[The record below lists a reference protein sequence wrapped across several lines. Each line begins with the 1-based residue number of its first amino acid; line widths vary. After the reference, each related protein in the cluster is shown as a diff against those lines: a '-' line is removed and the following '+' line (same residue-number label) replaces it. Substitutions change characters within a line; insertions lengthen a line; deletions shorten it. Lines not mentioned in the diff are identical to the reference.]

1 MKTYKITLIGT
12 AISIALASQNS
23 FAQDQNL
30 LITNNTTI
38 NEDINIVLNEK
49 QGNLIKNVLSAQ
61 NSGKDVTANLNG
73 KNINVTVNDANT
85 NVTNSNVF
93 ISALNASSFNNIKG
107 STVINAGSDNTSNI
121 NINMDI
127 RSADKN
133 GNKNYAIGVWAY
145 KNGVT
150 NTNINP
156 DGQKGGV
163 INLKADNLNID
174 VKSDGGAYGLCVQN
188 STSLAGPEPNADN
201 RSTINILAKNTHIN
215 VVSGL
220 NNEGNGLVAMSQ
232 GRIFANS
239 GNLFVKADNVI
250 LARGDAVIEI
260 NKNNNHTVQ
269 LDGDINFNYD
279 KATSSTEVDSK
290 VTVNLS
296 GKDSYWNGNA
306 CTSYDKK
313 PADPD
318 LKVNSLNIA
327 ISDNAKWNVGVIEDD
342 KFEHAQEIA
351 VNNVTLNNGI
361 INALE
366 NTNQM
371 VRILNL
377 EGKGGSINLK
387 AEAQKDGSLTSS
399 NVQIDNVA
407 NSNTYLNVGFDGI
420 TSDDVKNNQQVES
433 LFENAIVSPDKIAQN
448 STIDEG
454 NINGAISQHVDQN
467 GNKSDV
473 SQVVNTKLDSYK
485 NMLTLASA
493 QWRHETSS
501 LGKRL
506 GEIRTSP
513 KSVGVWAR
521 AYGSEYELGHDEVTF
536 TNNSVEVGFD
546 TDLNNGFKVGAAVSY
561 TDGDT
566 TSYNGKAENDIYSL
580 GLYGTYLADNGV
592 YVDLTGKFSKISNDF
607 TFKNFSGNYDNNAYS
622 LSLESGWNLK
632 LNDTLFIEPQA
643 QFIYGKI
650 VGDNFTASNGV
661 NVNQDDTDAK
671 LLRGGVRAGFN
682 LPEEMGVIYAKAS
695 LVHDFDGQTD
705 FTATKDGN
713 ISHMSSDLGGTWGE
727 FGLGANINWS
737 KNTYTYVEIE
747 KTSGSDLE
755 ENYRW
760 NIGIR
765 HNF

>member
-454 NINGAISQHVDQN
+454 DINGAISQHVDQN

-580 GLYGTYLADNGV
+580 GLYSTYLADNGV

-737 KNTYTYVEIE
+737 KTPIPMSKLKRPLVVI
-747 KTSGSDLE
+747 
-755 ENYRW
+755 
-760 NIGIR
+760 
-765 HNF
+765 

>member
-1 MKTYKITLIGT
+1 
-12 AISIALASQNS
+12 
-23 FAQDQNL
+23 
-30 LITNNTTI
+30 
-38 NEDINIVLNEK
+38 
-49 QGNLIKNVLSAQ
+49 
-61 NSGKDVTANLNG
+61 
-73 KNINVTVNDANT
+73 
-85 NVTNSNVF
+85 
-93 ISALNASSFNNIKG
+93 
-107 STVINAGSDNTSNI
+107 
-121 NINMDI
+121 MDI

-454 NINGAISQHVDQN
+454 DINGAISQHVDQN
-467 GNKSDV
+467 GNKSRC
-473 SQVVNTKLDSYK
+473 L
-485 NMLTLASA
+485 
-493 QWRHETSS
+493 SS
-501 LGKRL
+501 CK
-506 GEIRTSP
+506 
-513 KSVGVWAR
+513 
-521 AYGSEYELGHDEVTF
+521 Y
-536 TNNSVEVGFD
+536 
-546 TDLNNGFKVGAAVSY
+546 
-561 TDGDT
+561 
-566 TSYNGKAENDIYSL
+566 
-580 GLYGTYLADNGV
+580 
-592 YVDLTGKFSKISNDF
+592 
-607 TFKNFSGNYDNNAYS
+607 
-622 LSLESGWNLK
+622 
-632 LNDTLFIEPQA
+632 
-643 QFIYGKI
+643 
-650 VGDNFTASNGV
+650 
-661 NVNQDDTDAK
+661 
-671 LLRGGVRAGFN
+671 
-682 LPEEMGVIYAKAS
+682 
-695 LVHDFDGQTD
+695 
-705 FTATKDGN
+705 
-713 ISHMSSDLGGTWGE
+713 
-727 FGLGANINWS
+727 
-737 KNTYTYVEIE
+737 
-747 KTSGSDLE
+747 
-755 ENYRW
+755 
-760 NIGIR
+760 
-765 HNF
+765 